1 MEEDDI
7 EKGNEMQSSKQS
19 NQRRCTVKR
28 ASVIRNP
35 QTAGVAAG
43 AIIAAVI
50 LTAGAAWAG
59 KDNGKIEV
67 KTGSSTQPA
76 PAVKPAPA
84 AQQTPDT
91 MDPVREMIQM
101 QRDMNRFL
109 GRSFAAF
116 SVMPQGGEVWD
127 GQFAQPNMDLS
138 EKADAY
144 HVTMDLPGMDKS
156 GISVEVKDNVLT
168 VKAERKQESTKKEGG
183 KVLMQERSSGFM
195 SRALMLAKP
204 VDASK
209 VTADYKDGVLKITL
223 PKEHADQAP
232 QKVEVK

>member
-1 MEEDDI
+1 M
-7 EKGNEMQSSKQS
+7 
-19 NQRRCTVKR
+19 RR

-35 QTAGVAAG
+35 HTAGIAAG
-43 AIIAAVI
+43 AILAAVI

-59 KDNGKIEV
+59 KDNGKVEV
-67 KTGSSTQPA
+67 KTGSSAQPA
-76 PAVKPAPA
+76 PAAKQAPA
-84 AQQTPDT
+84 AQKGPDY

-127 GQFAQPNMDLS
+127 GQFAPPNMDLS

-168 VKAERKQESTKKEGG
+168 VKAERKQEFTKKDGG

-204 VDASK
+204 VNASK

>member
-1 MEEDDI
+1 
-7 EKGNEMQSSKQS
+7 
-19 NQRRCTVKR
+19 
-28 ASVIRNP
+28 
-35 QTAGVAAG
+35 
-43 AIIAAVI
+43 
-50 LTAGAAWAG
+50 
-59 KDNGKIEV
+59 
-67 KTGSSTQPA
+67 
-76 PAVKPAPA
+76 
-84 AQQTPDT
+84 

-127 GQFAQPNMDLS
+127 GQFAPPNMDLS

-168 VKAERKQESTKKEGG
+168 VKAERKQEFTKKDGG

-204 VDASK
+204 VNASK